1 MGAGN
6 RRWTCCKSGT
16 NEIKMIRLIDREKD
30 VVFQWEQE
38 TTNAYRI
45 LKDSHSGKTM
55 KEKEYLRRQV
65 QRDQTGSH
73 ILVYR
78 VQGNRT
84 PPHPDVFSYPFLRD
98 EIVAIVVVVVVVV
111 VIVVLLLIPCNSD
124 NIFFP
129 DKLFVLIYATVDWY
143 GTGGTAS
150 NAGGTRALHD
160 GRRPSV
166 KYTLSF
172 I

>member
-16 NEIKMIRLIDREKD
+16 NEIKTIRLIDREKD

-55 KEKEYLRRQV
+55 KEKEYSRR
-65 QRDQTGSH
+65 
-73 ILVYR
+73 
-78 VQGNRT
+78 QGNRT
-84 PPHPDVFSYPFLRD
+84 PPHLDVFSYPFLRD
-98 EIVAIVVVVVVVV
+98 EIVVVVVV
-111 VIVVLLLIPCNSD
+111 VIVLLLIPCNSD